1 MILLQRHLK
10 HLSYF
15 SDNERTS
22 CNKKTMTMVN
32 LVKCASFR
40 LPTKTSLI
48 NKGVKTIYM
57 IFVILDLQP
66 ISRELL
72 DNVARPLRLMPTIE
86 LIKYSFVPHHQHDR
100 CASQE

>member
-1 MILLQRHLK
+1 
-10 HLSYF
+10 
-15 SDNERTS
+15 
-22 CNKKTMTMVN
+22 MVN

-86 LIKYSFVPHHQHDR
+86 LIKYSFVPHHQHSR
-100 CASQE
+100 RASQE